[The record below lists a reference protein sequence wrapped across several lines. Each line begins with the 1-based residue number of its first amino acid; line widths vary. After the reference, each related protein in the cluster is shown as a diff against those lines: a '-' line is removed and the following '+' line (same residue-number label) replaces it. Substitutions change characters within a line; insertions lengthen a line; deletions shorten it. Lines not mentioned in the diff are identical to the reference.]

1 MADLGPHRWRAGDSC
16 PCRDDGRDRLEP
28 SPRIK
33 PVRIL
38 GKGLVHAVGLQLALG
53 IGALVVVLLRVDE
66 QIPSYEVLVT
76 SAHQA
81 LGALILAMTAML
93 AAFSLRMV
101 ASSETV
107 AEPLTPTA
115 SKA

>member
-1 MADLGPHRWRAGDSC
+1 MGAVRSVAGCLENAPERTARARSASS
-16 PCRDDGRDRLEP
+16 RARE
-28 SPRIK
+28 IK
-33 PVRIL
+33 PVRVL

-66 QIPSYEVLVT
+66 KIPSYEVIVT

-101 ASSETV
+101 ASGEAV